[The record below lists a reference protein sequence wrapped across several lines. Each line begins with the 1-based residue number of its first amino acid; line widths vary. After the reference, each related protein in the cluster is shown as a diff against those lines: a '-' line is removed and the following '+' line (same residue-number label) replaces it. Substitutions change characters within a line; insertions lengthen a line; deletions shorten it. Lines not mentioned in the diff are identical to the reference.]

1 MLSIRLDQLNLKNL
15 KDFYLIISMLSIFLE
30 FVRTYAEHCLKDI
43 IQLLFSRLVT
53 LSKEQ
58 GNSSKVS

>member
-1 MLSIRLDQLNLKNL
+1 MFLFL
-15 KDFYLIISMLSIFLE
+15 FLE

>member
-1 MLSIRLDQLNLKNL
+1 MYIYIL
-15 KDFYLIISMLSIFLE
+15 FYIAVHFLE
-30 FVRTYAEHCLKDI
+30 FVRSYAEHCLKDI